1 MDIAATAIRCVEVLE
16 QAGMPCA
23 IGGAIALGEWC
34 PPRATLDVD
43 LTIFVD
49 VAHADAVL
57 QVLETAGAR
66 ADMGLMARRLQNGEV
81 AMLAM
86 GGVRLDVFMPSIP
99 FYADA
104 QMRVVRVTLAGAQVP
119 VLSAEVL
126 SVFKLLFFRKKD
138 LVDLER
144 LVAFRRD
151 RLDHGWVR
159 SQIAEMLGEEDPRIE
174 AWDGMIAAAGL
185 ATA

>member
-1 MDIAATAIRCVEVLE
+1 MLS
-16 QAGMPCA
+16 
-23 IGGAIALGEWC
+23 
-34 PPRATLDVD
+34 
-43 LTIFVD
+43 
-49 VAHADAVL
+49 
-57 QVLETAGAR
+57 
-66 ADMGLMARRLQNGEV
+66 MGD
-81 AMLAM
+81 
-86 GGVRLDVFMPSIP
+86 VRLDVFMPSIP

-104 QMRVVRVTLAGAQVP
+104 QARVARVTLAGAQVP

-174 AWDGMIAAAGL
+174 AWDGIIAAAGL